1 MPASEYSKIWAS
13 ASLLVS
19 FHLLGEVVH
28 LKLLLIL
35 LVDAAILDHHRLGAR
50 RVIQAVAA
58 TACFLTLD
66 KCLNAAFWYFFLS
79 VVYCASASS
88 NSNRVPPKPPPTV
101 FTFFRSDSILH
112 SFCTLGTGLSA
123 PGWPENHYSWG
134 PWWCTRYTSPGRV
147 WWRLMHQNF
156 AGECPTIKLCKLSKT
171 T

>member
-58 TACFLTLD
+58 TASFLTLD

-79 VVYCASASS
+79 VVYCTSASS
-88 NSNRVPPKPPPTV
+88 NSNRVSPKPPPTV
-101 FTFFRSDSILH
+101 FTFFRSDSILVFVLWERV
-112 SFCTLGTGLSA
+112 SQLLVDQRITIIDSEKEKDEQSVRVRKTERIQVYKGL
-123 PGWPENHYSWG
+123 YK
-134 PWWCTRYTSPGRV
+134 
-147 WWRLMHQNF
+147 NF
-156 AGECPTIKLCKLSKT
+156 LN
-171 T
+171 

>member
-79 VVYCASASS
+79 VVYCTSASS
-88 NSNRVPPKPPPTV
+88 NSNRVSPKPPPTV
-101 FTFFRSDSILH
+101 FTFFRSDSILVFVLWERV
-112 SFCTLGTGLSA
+112 SQLLVDQRITIIDSEKEKDEQSVRVRKTERIQVYKGGTIQKFSKLI
-123 PGWPENHYSWG
+123 
-134 PWWCTRYTSPGRV
+134 PW
-147 WWRLMHQNF
+147 
-156 AGECPTIKLCKLSKT
+156 
-171 T
+171 